1 MTNESEESHDAV
13 VVEALPVGRTLATL
27 STFDG
32 RFWEDVWYGHHRPLR
47 LALLFSL
54 ISMFTAWADVL
65 YSLSYQT
72 GTLFLLPLRP
82 TEFQDIRRSHKAC
95 LDSLCREARDISF
108 TCYIDDNGDAK
119 LDRSSIEGEGIPLT
133 TECRDAVEVVMGSA
147 DNLFGN
153 NKHVS
158 TDENDSSNKT
168 PWLFRLRQNMHDE
181 PVVATLSDSCE
192 LVVELDPSSWS
203 PAATFRKRPS
213 ETGNMI
219 PKETGT
225 INLMI
230 MKSPLRQTTFEPAKK
245 LCYDAM
251 PQEWQKL
258 VPTGIEFYDWLLKY
272 HRIFVMVAIVPMGIV
287 TESITNLVLLFG
299 FVLLRALI
307 LSYAVSWPTTTRGG
321 KNISVWTISKALLLI
336 GLVVEFFAEPR
347 ARVLLCGLL
356 LALAALHYN
365 DTKAAAEWAF
375 LMFVAFAPSSA
386 FEDFVNPIVALLSR
400 IDGLHIVRATIGI
413 VAWMLPGTGWN
424 KLVALMAIYKAFPR
438 SMNKVKID

>member
-1 MTNESEESHDAV
+1 MTNESEGSHDD
-13 VVEALPVGRTLATL
+13 VVEALPLGRTLATL
-27 STFDG
+27 STFEG
-32 RFWEDVWYGHHRPLR
+32 RFWEDVWHGHHRPLR

-54 ISMFTAWADVL
+54 ISMFTAWVEVL
-65 YSLSYQT
+65 GSWSYQT
-72 GTLFLLPLRP
+72 NSFYLRPLRP
-82 TEFQDIRRSHKAC
+82 TELQDIRRSHKAC

-133 TECRDAVEVVMGSA
+133 TECRDALEVVFGSV

-158 TDENDSSNKT
+158 TDGIDSSNKT
-168 PWLFRLRQNMHDE
+168 PWLFRLRQDMHDE
-181 PVVATLSDSCE
+181 AAVAILSDSCE
-192 LVVELDPSSWS
+192 LVVELDPSLWS
-203 PAATFRKRPS
+203 PAKFRKRPS
-213 ETGNMI
+213 DTGNLI
-219 PKETGT
+219 PKEAST
-225 INLMI
+225 ITLMK
-230 MKSPLRQTTFEPAKK
+230 KSPLRQSTFEPAKK

-251 PQEWQKL
+251 PEEWQKH
-258 VPTGIEFYDWLLKY
+258 VPTGIEFYDWILKY
-272 HRIFVMVAIVPMGIV
+272 HRIFVMVALVPTEIVS
-287 TESITNLVLLFG
+287 ESITNLVLLFG

-336 GLVVEFFAEPR
+336 GLVVEFFAEPHS
-347 ARVLLCGLL
+347 RVLLCGLI

-365 DTKAAAEWAF
+365 GKKAAAEWAF
-375 LMFVAFAPSSA
+375 LMFVAFAPSST

-400 IDGLHIVRATIGI
+400 IDGLHIIRATIGI
-413 VAWMLPGTGWN
+413 MAWMLPGTGWN

-438 SMNKVKID
+438 SMSKVKMD